1 MKPAMAGA
9 AALCLFAVSLSKGG
23 ALEAVRLA
31 LAPAL
36 TPVVVFGPEP
46 RATIE
51 DFARLRRLDPASLSR
66 RYAATG
72 IVHCG
77 DAHGAGQLTLAAD
90 VVTTAA
96 HVLYDRSGRLRGDSA
111 HCAFVVETDG
121 VAIST
126 ALQVD
131 GAVAGSTDPY
141 NESAVHDWAVVKLAR
156 PLREA
161 EPYPLAA
168 PPRAASGAP
177 VLFVARGARNWRPTT
192 SLQQCRLRDGLE
204 EGAEGTREFA
214 FDCAAGVGASGAGL
228 FDGDGRGLMAIF
240 VGFRSAAP
248 DEALPF
254 SPQHYNF
261 AVTLEGAFRRAVE
274 RQAALGATAEAR

>member
-1 MKPAMAGA
+1 MKPAISGA

-23 ALEAVRLA
+23 ALEAARLA
-31 LAPAL
+31 LAPAS

-46 RATIE
+46 RATIAE
-51 DFARLRRLDPASLSR
+51 FAERRRLDPASLSH

-72 IVHCG
+72 TVHCG
-77 DAHGAGQLTLAAD
+77 DAHGAGQLTLADD

-96 HVLYDRSGRLRGDSA
+96 HVLYDRNGRLRGDSA
-111 HCAFVVETDG
+111 HCAFVVEADG

-168 PPRAASGAP
+168 PPRPASGAP
-177 VLFVARGARNWRPTT
+177 VLFVARGARDWRPAT

-228 FDGDGRGLMAIF
+228 LDGDGRGLVAIF

-248 DEALPF
+248 DQALPF